1 MPNEE
6 SKAMKIEKEYEKY
19 KEQKELA
26 KRKKQKEA
34 NELESLRQQVEAEKQ
49 KESHRKEYVANI
61 QEKQRLQ
68 KELSDLKSAK
78 YKAVTQN
85 VKNVFS
91 NIGTTFG
98 KVGEGLAGKP
108 TGQPAQARPIPVR
121 RKVQPSMQTI
131 TQQPQG
137 FDFAKMMGFDN
148 SAPQQTQISQTRVR
162 DARMRAVK
170 RKLKNSKRTTIPR
183 IRRIN
188 RMPMAPTV
196 TQKPFDI
203 NDVLRGMPQ

>member
-1 MPNEE
+1 M
-6 SKAMKIEKEYEKY
+6 
-19 KEQKELA
+19 
-26 KRKKQKEA
+26 
-34 NELESLRQQVEAEKQ
+34 
-49 KESHRKEYVANI
+49 
-61 QEKQRLQ
+61 
-68 KELSDLKSAK
+68 
-78 YKAVTQN
+78 
-85 VKNVFS
+85 KNVFS

-170 RKLKNSKRTTIPR
+170 RKLKNSKRLPSSQNSGSSLANFWLLSREAKSIS
-183 IRRIN
+183 
-188 RMPMAPTV
+188 
-196 TQKPFDI
+196 
-203 NDVLRGMPQ
+203 